1 MFRKKIKC
9 IKARRKNV
17 GDCRKFFS
25 DQIEGLLD
33 IEIGNYIYENGQ
45 HLNLKPFFDM
55 RNGADIYILDE
66 DFAEIDE
73 YNMLDFKKAFHIFG
87 DFELEDKSMIGHY
100 HYEDLLWLIMNFK
113 EEKKYMIKKIDEY
126 IDWKEK
132 YLNEKDKK

>member
-1 MFRKKIKC
+1 MFKKH
-9 IKARRKNV
+9 IKAKRKNV
-17 GDCRKFFS
+17 GDFRENLLT
-25 DQIEGLLD
+25 QIEGLLN
-33 IEIGNYIYENGQ
+33 IEIGNYIYENGR

-55 RNGADIYILDE
+55 RCGADIYILDE

-87 DFELEDKSMIGHY
+87 DFELEDKSMMGHY
-100 HYEDLLWLIMNFK
+100 HYEDLLWLILNFK

-132 YLNEKDKK
+132 YLDEKNKK